1 MIEIV
6 IAISTGVAAFVATNL
21 DDILILTILFSQ
33 TGKLFRRR
41 DIVIGQYIGFS
52 LLVIASLAGFFGCF
66 LIPTPW
72 IRYLGLV
79 PVILG
84 IVSLLKEEEEEE
96 EPENVELDL
105 EGAKHS
111 PFGVA
116 QGKPFGGWFDP
127 RTYSVAALTVA
138 NGSDNIGIY
147 VPLFASST
155 VTSLIVIVS
164 VFLILV
170 GVWCAFS
177 RSERFAFAYGLTS
190 VPTIATILTS
200 QGSTFVPC
208 VLIGLGI
215 FIVKESISLAF
226 LASAISY
233 LWAIIGRSQ
242 GLARK

>member
-41 DIVIGQYIGFS
+41 DIVIGQYIGFI

-84 IVSLLKEEEEEE
+84 IFSLLKEEEEE
-96 EPENVELDL
+96 EPENVEVDL
-105 EGAKHS
+105 EDAKNS

-170 GVWCAFS
+170 GVWCAI
-177 RSERFAFAYGLTS
+177 AYGLTS

-215 FIVKESISLAF
+215 FIVKESIPLTF
-226 LASAISY
+226 LALAISY
-233 LWAIIGRSQ
+233 LWAIAGRGQ
-242 GLARK
+242 ELAKK

>member
-21 DDILILTILFSQ
+21 DDILILTVLFNQ

-84 IVSLLKEEEEEE
+84 IVSLLKEEEKEE

-105 EGAKHS
+105 EGAK
-111 PFGVA
+111 PQGVTKGFKGN
-116 QGKPFGGWFDP
+116 QDKD
-127 RTYSVAALTVA
+127 
-138 NGSDNIGIY
+138 
-147 VPLFASST
+147 SSQMN
-155 VTSLIVIVS
+155 
-164 VFLILV
+164 
-170 GVWCAFS
+170 
-177 RSERFAFAYGLTS
+177 
-190 VPTIATILTS
+190 P
-200 QGSTFVPC
+200 
-208 VLIGLGI
+208 
-215 FIVKESISLAF
+215 KEIEWLRQPPKISIC
-226 LASAISY
+226 
-233 LWAIIGRSQ
+233 
-242 GLARK
+242 

>member
-96 EPENVELDL
+96 PENVELDL
-105 EGAKHS
+105 EGAKDS

-170 GVWCAFS
+170 GVWCAI
-177 RSERFAFAYGLTS
+177 AYGLTS

-226 LASAISY
+226 LALGISY
-233 LWAIIGRSQ
+233 LWAIIGRSK

>member
-41 DIVIGQYIGFS
+41 DIVIGQYIGFI

-84 IVSLLKEEEEEE
+84 IVSLLKEEEEEA
-96 EPENVELDL
+96 PENVEVDL
-105 EGAKHS
+105 EDAKNS
-111 PFGVA
+111 PFGS
-116 QGKPFGGWFDP
+116 WFDS

-170 GVWCAFS
+170 GVWCAF
-177 RSERFAFAYGLTS
+177 AYGLTS

-215 FIVKESISLAF
+215 FIVKESIPLTF
-226 LASAISY
+226 LALAISY
-233 LWAIIGRSQ
+233 LWAIVERGK
-242 GLARK
+242 GLIRK

>member
-33 TGKLFRRR
+33 TGKLFRHR

-84 IVSLLKEEEEEE
+84 IFSLLKEEEKEE
-96 EPENVELDL
+96 EPENVEVNL

-111 PFGVA
+111 PFG
-116 QGKPFGGWFDP
+116 GWFDS

-147 VPLFASST
+147 VPLFASSS

-215 FIVKESISLAF
+215 FIVKESISFAF
-226 LASAISY
+226 LALAISY
-233 LWAIIGRSQ
+233 LWAIVGRSKE
-242 GLARK
+242 LAKK

>member
-41 DIVIGQYIGFS
+41 DIVIGQYIGFI

-84 IVSLLKEEEEEE
+84 IFSLLKEEEEE
-96 EPENVELDL
+96 EPENVEVDL
-105 EGAKHS
+105 EGAKNS

-116 QGKPFGGWFDP
+116 QGKPFGGWFDS

-170 GVWCAFS
+170 GVWCAI
-177 RSERFAFAYGLTS
+177 ACGLTS

-215 FIVKESISLAF
+215 FIVKESIPLTF
-226 LASAISY
+226 LALAISY
-233 LWAIIGRSQ
+233 LWAIVGRGQ
-242 GLARK
+242 ELAKK

>member
-41 DIVIGQYIGFS
+41 DIVIGQYIGFI

-66 LIPTPW
+66 LIPAQW

-84 IVSLLKEEEEEE
+84 IFSLLKEEEEE
-96 EPENVELDL
+96 EPENVEVDL
-105 EGAKHS
+105 EGAKNS

-116 QGKPFGGWFDP
+116 QGKPFGGWFDS

-170 GVWCAFS
+170 GVWCAI
-177 RSERFAFAYGLTS
+177 AYGLTS

-215 FIVKESISLAF
+215 FIVKESIPLTF
-226 LASAISY
+226 LALAISY
-233 LWAIIGRSQ
+233 LWAIVDRGKGIT
-242 GLARK
+242 RK

>member
-41 DIVIGQYIGFS
+41 DIVIGQYIGFI

-84 IVSLLKEEEEEE
+84 IFSLLKEEEEEE
-96 EPENVELDL
+96 EPENVEVDL
-105 EGAKHS
+105 EGAKNS

-116 QGKPFGGWFDP
+116 QGKPFGLAQGKPFGGWFDS
-127 RTYSVAALTVA
+127 RTYSVVALTVA

-170 GVWCAFS
+170 GVWCAI
-177 RSERFAFAYGLTS
+177 AYGLTS

-215 FIVKESISLAF
+215 FIVKESIPLTF
-226 LASAISY
+226 LALAISY
-233 LWAIIGRSQ
+233 LWAIAGRGQ
-242 GLARK
+242 ELAKK

>member
-33 TGKLFRRR
+33 TGKLFRHR

-66 LIPTPW
+66 LIPTQW

-84 IVSLLKEEEEEE
+84 IFSLLKEEEKEE
-96 EPENVELDL
+96 EPENVEVNL

-111 PFGVA
+111 PFGR
-116 QGKPFGGWFDP
+116 WFDP

-147 VPLFASST
+147 VPLFASSS

-170 GVWCAFS
+170 GVWCAF
-177 RSERFAFAYGLTS
+177 A
-190 VPTIATILTS
+190 TIATILTS

-226 LASAISY
+226 LALAISY
-233 LWAIIGRSQ
+233 LWAIVGRSKE
-242 GLARK
+242 LAKK

>member
-33 TGKLFRRR
+33 TGKLFRHR

-84 IVSLLKEEEEEE
+84 IFSLLKEEEREE
-96 EPENVELDL
+96 EPENVEVNL

-111 PFGVA
+111 PFG
-116 QGKPFGGWFDP
+116 GWFDS

-208 VLIGLGI
+208 VLISLGI
-215 FIVKESISLAF
+215 FIVKESIPLTF
-226 LASAISY
+226 LALAISY
-233 LWAIIGRSQ
+233 LWAIVGRGQ
-242 GLARK
+242 ELAKK

>member
-41 DIVIGQYIGFS
+41 DIVIGQYIGFI

-84 IVSLLKEEEEEE
+84 IFSLLKEEEEE
-96 EPENVELDL
+96 EPENVEVDL
-105 EGAKHS
+105 EDAKNS

-116 QGKPFGGWFDP
+116 QGKPFGGWFDS

-170 GVWCAFS
+170 GVWCAF
-177 RSERFAFAYGLTS
+177 AYGLTS

-208 VLIGLGI
+208 VLIGLGT
-215 FIVKESISLAF
+215 FIVKESIPLAF
-226 LASAISY
+226 LALAISY
-233 LWAIIGRSQ
+233 LWAIVERGK
-242 GLARK
+242 GLIRK

>member
-41 DIVIGQYIGFS
+41 DIVIGQYIGFI

-66 LIPTPW
+66 LIPTPL

-84 IVSLLKEEEEEE
+84 IFSLLKEDEEE
-96 EPENVELDL
+96 EPENVEVDL
-105 EGAKHS
+105 EGAKNS

-116 QGKPFGGWFDP
+116 QGKPFGSWFDS

-170 GVWCAFS
+170 GVWCAI
-177 RSERFAFAYGLTS
+177 AYGLTS

-226 LASAISY
+226 LALGISY

>member
-33 TGKLFRRR
+33 TGKLFRHR

-84 IVSLLKEEEEEE
+84 IVSLLKEEEKEE

-116 QGKPFGGWFDP
+116 QGKLFGGWFDP

-215 FIVKESISLAF
+215 FIVKESIPLAF
-226 LASAISY
+226 LALGISY

>member
-1 MIEIV
+1 MIEIA

-41 DIVIGQYIGFS
+41 DIVIGQYIGFI

-66 LIPTPW
+66 LIPNPW
-72 IRYLGLV
+72 IRYLGLF

-84 IVSLLKEEEEEE
+84 IFSLLKEEEEE
-96 EPENVELDL
+96 EPENVEVDL
-105 EGAKHS
+105 EGAKNS

-116 QGKPFGGWFDP
+116 QGKPFGGWFDS

-147 VPLFASST
+147 IPLFASST

-170 GVWCAFS
+170 GVWCAI
-177 RSERFAFAYGLTS
+177 AYGLTS

-215 FIVKESISLAF
+215 FIVKESIPLTF
-226 LASAISY
+226 LALAISY
-233 LWAIIGRSQ
+233 LWAIAGRGQ
-242 GLARK
+242 ELAKK

>member
-41 DIVIGQYIGFS
+41 DIVIGQYIGFI
-52 LLVIASLAGFFGCF
+52 LLVIASLAGLFGCF

-84 IVSLLKEEEEEE
+84 IFSLLKEEEEE
-96 EPENVELDL
+96 EPENVEVDL
-105 EGAKHS
+105 EGAKNS

-116 QGKPFGGWFDP
+116 QGKPFGGWFDS
-127 RTYSVAALTVA
+127 RTYSVVALTVA

-170 GVWCAFS
+170 GVWCAI
-177 RSERFAFAYGLTS
+177 AYGLTS

-215 FIVKESISLAF
+215 FIVKESIPLTF
-226 LASAISY
+226 LALAISY
-233 LWAIIGRSQ
+233 LWAIAGRGQ
-242 GLARK
+242 ELAKK

>member
-41 DIVIGQYIGFS
+41 DIVIGQYIGFI

-96 EPENVELDL
+96 PENVEVDL
-105 EGAKHS
+105 EGAKNS
-111 PFGVA
+111 
-116 QGKPFGGWFDP
+116 PFGGWFDS

-155 VTSLIVIVS
+155 VISLIVIVS

-170 GVWCAFS
+170 GVWCAI
-177 RSERFAFAYGLTS
+177 AYGLTS

-215 FIVKESISLAF
+215 FIVKESIPLTF
-226 LASAISY
+226 LALAISY
-233 LWAIIGRSQ
+233 LWAIAGRGQ
-242 GLARK
+242 ELAKK

>member
-33 TGKLFRRR
+33 TGKLFRHR

-84 IVSLLKEEEEEE
+84 IVSLLKEEEKEE

-116 QGKPFGGWFDP
+116 QGKPFGRWFDP

-147 VPLFASST
+147 VPLFASSSI
-155 VTSLIVIVS
+155 TSLIVIVS

-215 FIVKESISLAF
+215 FIVKESIPLAF
-226 LASAISY
+226 LALGISY

>member
-41 DIVIGQYIGFS
+41 DIVIGQYIGFI

-84 IVSLLKEEEEEE
+84 IFSLLKEEEEE
-96 EPENVELDL
+96 EPENVEVDL
-105 EGAKHS
+105 EGAKNS
-111 PFGVA
+111 PFGLA
-116 QGKPFGGWFDP
+116 QGKPFGGWFDS
-127 RTYSVAALTVA
+127 RTYSVVALTVA

-170 GVWCAFS
+170 GVWCAI
-177 RSERFAFAYGLTS
+177 AYGLTS

-215 FIVKESISLAF
+215 FIVKESIPLTF
-226 LASAISY
+226 LALAISY
-233 LWAIIGRSQ
+233 LWAIAGRGQ
-242 GLARK
+242 ELAKK

>member
-96 EPENVELDL
+96 PENVELDL

-170 GVWCAFS
+170 GVWCAI
-177 RSERFAFAYGLTS
+177 AYGLTS

-215 FIVKESISLAF
+215 FIVKESIPLAF
-226 LASAISY
+226 LALAISY
-233 LWAIIGRSQ
+233 LWAIVDRGKGIT
-242 GLARK
+242 RK

>member
-84 IVSLLKEEEEEE
+84 IFSLLKEEEKEE
-96 EPENVELDL
+96 EPENVEVNGRGC
-105 EGAKHS
+105 ETF
-111 PFGVA
+111 P
-116 QGKPFGGWFDP
+116 P
-127 RTYSVAALTVA
+127 R
-138 NGSDNIGIY
+138 
-147 VPLFASST
+147 PL
-155 VTSLIVIVS
+155 V
-164 VFLILV
+164 
-170 GVWCAFS
+170 
-177 RSERFAFAYGLTS
+177 
-190 VPTIATILTS
+190 
-200 QGSTFVPC
+200 
-208 VLIGLGI
+208 
-215 FIVKESISLAF
+215 
-226 LASAISY
+226 
-233 LWAIIGRSQ
+233 
-242 GLARK
+242 

>member
-33 TGKLFRRR
+33 TGKLFRHR

-84 IVSLLKEEEEEE
+84 IVSLLKEEEKEE

-105 EGAKHS
+105 EGAKDS
-111 PFGVA
+111 
-116 QGKPFGGWFDP
+116 PFGGWFDP

-215 FIVKESISLAF
+215 FIVKESIPLAF

-242 GLARK
+242 RLARK

>member
-33 TGKLFRRR
+33 TGKLFRHR

-84 IVSLLKEEEEEE
+84 IVSLLKEEEKEE

-170 GVWCAFS
+170 GVWCAI
-177 RSERFAFAYGLTS
+177 AYGLTS

-215 FIVKESISLAF
+215 FIVKESIPLAF
-226 LASAISY
+226 LALGISY